1 MIAFLISIFV
11 LWLVW
16 QWLCRSTYVEIA
28 PRPPSMHGGPDAAD
42 RDLRAPCCAP
52 PRLFGGRDYGLREQM
67 FGAE

>member
-28 PRPPSMHGGPDAAD
+28 PRPPLMPGGPDAAD
-42 RDLRAPCCAP
+42 RD
-52 PRLFGGRDYGLREQM
+52 PRVGWARLYGLREQM
-67 FGAE
+67 SGAK